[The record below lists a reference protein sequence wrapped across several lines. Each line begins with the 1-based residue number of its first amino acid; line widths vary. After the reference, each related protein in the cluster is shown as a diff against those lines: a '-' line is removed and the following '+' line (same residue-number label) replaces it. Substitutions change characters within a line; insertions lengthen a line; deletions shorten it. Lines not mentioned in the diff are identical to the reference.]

1 MSDEL
6 LIAES
11 TDVLELDE
19 LWSFVKARRH
29 KVWTWIAL
37 CRRTRQVVAY
47 VCGQRDD
54 EACTDLRCSI
64 PMAYFNLETCSD
76 YWAFKYCWQAYG
88 TTAFGREYDG
98 NDCAF

>member
-6 LIAES
+6 LDAHP

-37 CRRTRQVVAY
+37 CHRTRQVVAY
-47 VCGQRDD
+47 VWS
-54 EACTDLRCSI
+54 A
-64 PMAYFNLETCSD
+64 
-76 YWAFKYCWQAYG
+76 
-88 TTAFGREYDG
+88 
-98 NDCAF
+98 